1 MAERTIAELSM
12 GSSCLLTLTS
22 KHLRGQFLRLVQEN
36 GATTTIKDQIDVVLS
51 GIAGYT
57 IQHTDKS
64 STRIGKVVVGVLIA
78 AAAIWLSTKIIG
90 AWLAVGGVIVGALVG
105 LIGWLSNPDVYIF
118 AINVMGSQ
126 TLIPIAKSYSNAA
139 QEFVVKLQNAKAEY
153 DESK

>member
-1 MAERTIAELSM
+1 MAERTIAELNM
-12 GSSCLLTLTS
+12 GSNCLLTLTS
-22 KHLRGQFLRLVQEN
+22 KHLRGQFLRLVEEK

-64 STRIGKVVVGVLIA
+64 LSRIGKVVVGVLIA
-78 AAAIWLSTKIIG
+78 AVSIWLSTKIIG
-90 AWLAVGGVIVGALVG
+90 AGLAVGGIVVGALVG
-105 LIGWLSNPDVYIF
+105 LIGWLSNPDEYVF

-126 TLIPIAKSYSNAA
+126 TLIPIAKSYNEAA
-139 QEFVVKLQNAKAEY
+139 QEFVTKLQNAKAEY